1 MARYDFWTHGVNTI
15 VEYPDQTQLIR
26 HTGWGTLIRQ
36 SADTNNWFH
45 IAIPS
50 PTFLEDDG
58 SVFLQY
64 IRLRAEVNENARIDL
79 IHLRVDGT
87 LIYSENVMLTDQ
99 IVDRQ
104 FDNPNRELQG
114 GLVVAVHV
122 QFLTGS
128 PTGQIIF
135 RGAGARFQ
143 Q

>member
-1 MARYDFWTHGVNTI
+1 MARFDFWTHGADTI
-15 VEYPDQTQLIR
+15 VEFPEQTQLIR

-36 SADTNNWFH
+36 PANTNNWFH
-45 IAIPS
+45 IAIPT
-50 PTFLEDDG
+50 PTVLEDDI

-64 IRLRAEVNENARIDL
+64 VRLRAEVNENARIDL
-79 IHLRVDGT
+79 IHFRDGGN

-104 FDNPNRELQG
+104 FDNPNQQMGG
-114 GLVVAVHV
+114 GLVIAVHV

-128 PTGQIIF
+128 PIGQIIF